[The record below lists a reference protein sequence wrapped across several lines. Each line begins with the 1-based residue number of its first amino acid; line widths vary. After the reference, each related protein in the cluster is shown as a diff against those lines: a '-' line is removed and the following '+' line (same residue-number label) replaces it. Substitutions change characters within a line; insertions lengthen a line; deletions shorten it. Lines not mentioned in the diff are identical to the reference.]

1 MITIQTI
8 TAPAINLTTD
18 YFLFKFHKSNRPINE
33 SHVKNLV
40 ESMKKEYLF
49 TVITVNEKNEICDGQ
64 HRFLAIKELKLPM
77 FYVVM
82 EGYGEKQMR
91 IINSTNRVWSNDDYL
106 NSFIIQGKSDYI
118 DYQMFQKTY
127 KLGHVDC
134 QKILTW
140 NHKSHGKDFKN
151 GNFKI
156 ENYKRAC
163 SFMEKLLVIKKYYK
177 GYKRTLFIN
186 AMMSLL
192 NNPKFNF
199 DEFIL
204 KLQQQQTLLVDCTKV
219 ELYISR
225 IEEIYNYKRKEK
237 VNLRYF

>member
-1 MITIQTI
+1 MFTYQTI
-8 TAPAINLTTD
+8 SVPSINCVTD
-18 YFLFKFHKSNRPINE
+18 YDLFKFHKSNRPVNE
-33 SHVKNLV
+33 SHVKNLI

-64 HRFLAIKELKLPM
+64 HRYLAIKELKLPM

-82 EGYGEKQMR
+82 DGYGEKQMR

-106 NSFIIQGKSDYI
+106 NSFINQRKNDYI
-118 DYQMFQKTY
+118 DYQIFKKTY

-134 QKILTW
+134 QKILKW
-140 NHKSHGKDFKN
+140 NHKSHNKEFKS
-151 GNFKI
+151 GQFKI
-156 ENYKRAC
+156 ENYERAC
-163 SFMEKLLVIKKYYK
+163 DFMEKLLVVKQYYK

-192 NNPKFNF
+192 NNTRFNF

-237 VNLRYF
+237 VNLRYS